1 MNKSVLIAFRELK
14 ERIGNRS
21 FKLMLFIGP
30 LLIVSMIYLLLES
43 GNQGVTSMKVLI
55 SDPTNLFENKIAAR
69 TTEGVTY
76 YFYED
81 YIEFDAFKNSP
92 KFQEFDALIELNEKV
107 LINKKVFLFH
117 REEPNLQLKMK
128 LKFEIE
134 RRMEEVLIEQF
145 TSLEVDEFRKIKQPL
160 NIDFRNVD
168 DPYSQAD
175 NGVAWIGYFLG
186 YIMIFFIA
194 IFGTNIT
201 KSINREKMNR
211 ISEVILA
218 SVKSRQLMLGKIFG
232 NLLASFLQLFAWI
245 VLVALGLW
253 VLQSLIIPEFFT
265 PEHLTGVQVS
275 DQQLKDLGMQTMT
288 QENMPMDLVFHR
300 VNYWWLIPNFI
311 LFFLGTYWIFASFF
325 TIMGAM
331 SGDESDG
338 QQFLVPIW
346 ILLSL
351 TIFAGYNTLSYPDSG
366 LTTFF
371 SFFPWTS
378 GMVSMIKVTVGV
390 TVTQYLGI
398 LFAWLIQVSVGSA
411 FILLAA
417 RIFQHGI
424 LSYSHRFS
432 LSLFFSWLRK

>member
-21 FKLMLFIGP
+21 FKIMLLIGP

-43 GNQGVTSMKVLI
+43 GNQGVSRMKVLI
-55 SDPTNLFENKIAAR
+55 SDPTDLFENKIASR

-76 YFYED
+76 YFYQD
-81 YIEFDAFKNSP
+81 YIEFEAFKNSP
-92 KFQEFDALIELNEKV
+92 KFQEYDALIEINEKV

-134 RRMEEVLIEQF
+134 RRMEEVLIEEF

-175 NGVAWIGYFLG
+175 NAVAWIGYFLG

-218 SVKSRQLMLGKIFG
+218 SVKARHLMLGKIFG

-245 VLVALGLW
+245 VFIGFGLW
-253 VLQSLIIPEFFT
+253 ALQSLIIPEFFT
-265 PEHLTGVQVS
+265 PEHLAGVQIS
-275 DQQLKDLGMQTMT
+275 GQELKDLGMQTMT
-288 QENMPMDLVFHR
+288 QENIPMELVYHR
-300 VNYWWLIPNFI
+300 VNYMWLIPNFI
-311 LFFLGTYWIFASFF
+311 LFFLGTYWIFASLF
-325 TIMGAM
+325 TVMGAM

-338 QQFLVPIW
+338 QQFLIPIW
-346 ILLSL
+346 ILISL

-366 LTTFF
+366 LTSFF
-371 SFFPWTS
+371 SYFPWTS
-378 GMVSMIKVTVGV
+378 GMVSIIKVTTGV
-390 TVTQYLGI
+390 SLTQYLAI
-398 LFAWLIQVSVGSA
+398 LSAWIIQVSVGTI
-411 FILLAA
+411 FLLLAA